1 MTKSKKAYLKLI
13 IDNTMLHKVNELL
26 VKQKK
31 LIAGKIHLQN
41 EVKEINKLLQQY
53 EDNIIKIENKL
64 NTYRRKNVKRT
75 AKPSG
80 NIRTG
85 RNKAKDSNGDVI

>member
-1 MTKSKKAYLKLI
+1 MIKSKKAYLKLI
-13 IDNTMLHKVNELL
+13 IDNTMIHKVNELL

-31 LIAGKIHLQN
+31 LIRGKIHLQN
-41 EVKEINKLLQQY
+41 ESKAINKLLQQY
-53 EDNIIKIENKL
+53 EENIIKIENKL

-85 RNKAKDSNGDVI
+85 RNKAKNSNGDVI

>member
-1 MTKSKKAYLKLI
+1 MIKSNKAYLKLI
-13 IDNTMLHKVNELL
+13 IDNTMVHKVNELL

-41 EVKEINKLLQQY
+41 ESKEINKLLQQY

-64 NTYRRKNVKRT
+64 NTYRRKNVNRT

-85 RNKAKDSNGDVI
+85 RNKAKNSDGDVI

>member
-1 MTKSKKAYLKLI
+1 MIKSKKAYLKLI
-13 IDNTMLHKVNELL
+13 IDNTMVHKVNELL
-26 VKQKK
+26 VKQKR

-41 EVKEINKLLQQY
+41 ESKEINKLLQQY

>member
-1 MTKSKKAYLKLI
+1 MIKSNKAYLKLI
-13 IDNTMLHKVNELL
+13 IDNTMVHKVNELL

-41 EVKEINKLLQQY
+41 ESKEINKLLQQY

-64 NTYRRKNVKRT
+64 NTYRRKNVKRA

>member
-1 MTKSKKAYLKLI
+1 MV
-13 IDNTMLHKVNELL
+13 HKVNELL

-41 EVKEINKLLQQY
+41 ESKEINKLLQQY
-53 EDNIIKIENKL
+53 EDNIIKIEDKL
-64 NTYRRKNVKRT
+64 NTYRRKNVNRT

-85 RNKAKDSNGDVI
+85 RNKAKNSDGDVI